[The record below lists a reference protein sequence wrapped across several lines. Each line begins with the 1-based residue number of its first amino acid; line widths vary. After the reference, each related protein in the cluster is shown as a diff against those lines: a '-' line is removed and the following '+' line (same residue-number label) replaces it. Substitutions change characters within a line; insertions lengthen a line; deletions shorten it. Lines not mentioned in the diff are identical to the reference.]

1 MINRKLKKGS
11 NVDLAN
17 IQYRMR
23 EINSSKDF
31 ERPGAAA
38 AGAGRPAVIPPR
50 CTGGA
55 AAASV
60 AINTGVSAEPAFVP
74 SRAASWWC
82 TMEDLQWPQQH
93 VVDRIKRRA
102 DGFAKAGIDTAINF
116 GFGLRFDFSNYFAQ
130 VHGYF
135 ANVCE
140 ELHKHGIRFMDHY
153 SCNEIERPRN
163 GEEFRKMHQY
173 QRHTVLLYHDPVM
186 ARYAQYEGYF
196 FNDLCEVDLRDGSRG
211 YAPQYQFETFCH
223 NNPAFLDMHQKY
235 LRRLLK
241 EVPIDGIEVDDM
253 CNYPGPATC
262 GCKYC
267 RERFKKEYGHDIPP
281 FGEKSFWGD
290 TSKEIL
296 EWGNYENPVFRD
308 WLRMKIDAVADHLK
322 MIKATIGE
330 MPLMTC
336 CSNTGPIILNILSL
350 DLERLAPHLD
360 FFMLENV
367 GININNADWMEMD
380 AEALLQKDIAA
391 KKGNAPAM
399 ALSYTIYEPGAYFGW
414 ALSRFWGVANWSST
428 LNGRLIED
436 PADAMEMEDVISRSN
451 SWERQHSQLFYR
463 DGVDLAE
470 VRLVYNRYCKE
481 NGWRNAG
488 GKEHW
493 DSVAAWSSQLL
504 KNNVGYRF
512 VRHEELE
519 DATLLGAEK
528 TPLVLDAVGCVSD
541 KQFAAI
547 SRYLSRGGHVWL
559 ALPFGTHD
567 EKGFARKS
575 PLSDILQKRHYKNLV
590 MVSPAVSG
598 ASLEELMRNGLFT
611 PVLKQLKGDRR
622 WAARIRLYKGKPAIH
637 FMNTALQ
644 PEPHPTIK
652 DISGIPVMTKL
663 GSKIQDNELQYQVNS
678 AALALAAL
686 TVMSPELKDEKR
698 IVQIEKAADAHLTLQ
713 VSLEGVNVYAVAG

>member
-1 MINRKLKKGS
+1 MKENNSRRDFI
-11 NVDLAN
+11 
-17 IQYRMR
+17 RMGAMSGAALSLSGISQLYGR
-23 EINSSKDF
+23 APESS
-31 ERPGAAA
+31 PVIVGTGAAA
-38 AGAGRPAVIPPR
+38 
-50 CTGGA
+50 
-55 AAASV
+55 
-60 AINTGVSAEPAFVP
+60 NPAFIP

-82 TMEDLQWPQQH
+82 TMEDLQWPQKH
-93 VVDRIKRRA
+93 VVDRIKKRA
-102 DGFAKAGIDTAINF
+102 EGFARAGIDTAINF

-186 ARYAQYEGYF
+186 AQYAQYEGHF

-235 LRRLLK
+235 LQRLMK

-267 RERFKKEYGHDIPP
+267 RERFKKDYGHDIPP

-290 TSKEIL
+290 TSKKIL
-296 EWGNYENPVFRD
+296 QWGNYENPVFRD
-308 WLRMKIDAVADHLK
+308 WLRMKIDSVADHLK

-330 MPLMTC
+330 IPLMTC

-350 DLERLAPHLD
+350 DLEKLAPHLD

-367 GININNADWMEMD
+367 GININNAEWMEMD

-436 PADAMEMEDVISRSN
+436 PADAMEMEDVINPSN
-451 SWERQHSQLFYR
+451 NWEQRYSNLHYR
-463 DGVDLAE
+463 DGVDLTE

-481 NGWRNAG
+481 NGWRNAD

-493 DSVAAWSSQLL
+493 DSVAAWSNQLL

-512 VRHEELE
+512 VRYEELE
-519 DATLLGAEK
+519 NAALLNTER

-541 KQFAAI
+541 NQFAAI
-547 SRYLSRGGHVWL
+547 SNYLSKGGHVWL
-559 ALPFGTHD
+559 AIPFGTHD
-567 EKGFARKS
+567 EKGFARKV
-575 PLSDILQKRHYKNLV
+575 PLSETLRKGRYKNLV
-590 MVSPAVSG
+590 IVSPAVTN
-598 ASLEELMRNGLFT
+598 ATLEELMTTGLFS
-611 PVLKQLKGDRR
+611 PVLKQLKGDKR
-622 WAARIRLYKGKPAIH
+622 WAVRIRLYNGKPVLH

-644 PEPHPTIK
+644 PEPHATIT

-663 GSKIQDNELQYQVNS
+663 GSKIRDNDLLYEINTAKLP
-678 AALALAAL
+678 LPAL
-686 TVMSPELKDEKR
+686 TVMSPELKDIKR
-698 IVQIEKAADAHLTLQ
+698 NAAISKITKETATLQ
-713 VSLEGVNVYAVAG
+713 VNLEGVNVYAVVD